1 MIFRRPTTAGGPSG
15 PADGATL
22 SGIIPDVDPSA
33 SIADD
38 ARIRLRAGLISLVVS
53 VVLLGAKYGAY
64 RLTGSTAI
72 LSDALESIVNV
83 VAAVFALGGLV
94 FAGRPADRNHPYGH
108 GKIEFFS
115 AAFEGGLIAF
125 AAVLI
130 IYEVVQ
136 SLIRGVEV
144 QQLEAGLAIVLAA
157 GLVNLLLG
165 VFLVRTGRRHSS
177 LTLVADGQHVL
188 SDFWT
193 SIGIVAGL
201 ILVRVTGLAWLDPV
215 VAALVALNLMWTGV
229 RLVRQAAG
237 GLLDEED
244 TPLLGRL
251 LAILQSHVGQ
261 GVIRVHHLRAIR
273 AGRFHHVDAHLVVPE
288 FWSVDRA
295 HELAETLAARVIKA
309 LGVEGELVFH
319 TDPCHRIYCAC
330 ATSTTAPCGA
340 SPSAAARASP
350 WKRPSSQT
358 CRADRIPRGARPL
371 SPASNLRDSVPW
383 ECSRLER
390 PVLPAIAERID
401 QGGTRCPGPAESGSP
416 CSRSSPR
423 WPSPGRRPGPSRGSP
438 TSS

>member
-1 MIFRRPTTAGGPSG
+1 M
-15 PADGATL
+15 AT
-22 SGIIPDVDPSA
+22 
-33 SIADD
+33 IADD

-53 VVLLGAKYGAY
+53 ALLLGAKYEAY

-130 IYEVVQ
+130 IYEVAR

-144 QQLEAGLAIVLAA
+144 RQLEAGLGIVLAA
-157 GLVNLLLG
+157 GVVNLLLG
-165 VFLVRTGRRHSS
+165 KFLVRTGRRHSS

-229 RLVRQAAG
+229 RLVRHAAG

-244 TPLLGRL
+244 TALLGRL
-251 LAILQSHVGQ
+251 LEVLQQHVGQ

-295 HELAETLAARVIKA
+295 HELAETLAARVIKE
-309 LGVEGELVFH
+309 LGVEGELAFH
-319 TDPCHRIYCAC
+319 TDPCHQIYCAMC
-330 ATSTTAPCGA
+330 DLDDCPVRRQ
-340 SPSAAARASP
+340 PF
-350 WKRPSSQT
+350 
-358 CRADRIPRGARPL
+358 RG
-371 SPASNLRDSVPW
+371 
-383 ECSRLER
+383 
-390 PVLPAIAERID
+390 
-401 QGGTRCPGPAESGSP
+401 
-416 CSRSSPR
+416 RSSLTLEEAVQPDMPR
-423 WPSPGRRPGPSRGSP
+423 
-438 TSS
+438 